1 MVRSR
6 GIFDEDPIRGLRETA
21 GMVPMLMEQRRGQ
34 RAERQYDRAW
44 AKREGRMMG
53 DDEQFEELLRE
64 YRRRKEGKGD
74 V

>member
-1 MVRSR
+1 
-6 GIFDEDPIRGLRETA
+6 
-21 GMVPMLMEQRRGQ
+21 MVPMLMEQRRGQ

-44 AKREGRMMG
+44 AKREGRMKG
-53 DDEQFEELLRE
+53 DDEEFEELLRE